1 MEGDTYSPE
10 ERAELLKKLQEVYG
24 PLIDLAIPSLRVAE
38 DILNKGENLQLQFI
52 RNWNLCPRNMVSLT
66 NIEPC
71 TMTAWTHDH
80 QLSIYYIWR
89 SHQQMLMYIFQNL
102 VSINLMPSVTSPMPN
117 SINLIYCN
125 PDTRQTVMIAKY
137 PATHTPYPAGCA
149 LYSRF
154 PNFIT

>member
-38 DILNKGENLQLQFI
+38 NILNKGENLQLQFI

-80 QLSIYYIWR
+80 QLSIYK
-89 SHQQMLMYIFQNL
+89 
-102 VSINLMPSVTSPMPN
+102 
-117 SINLIYCN
+117 
-125 PDTRQTVMIAKY
+125 A
-137 PATHTPYPAGCA
+137 
-149 LYSRF
+149 
-154 PNFIT
+154 